1 MSTFRYNHAVKINGE
16 IVPPNTAV
24 EVEDEKSETAETTT
38 ETTKTAVKRR
48 TTKKKV

>member
-1 MSTFRYNHAVKINGE
+1 MATFKYSYAVKANGK
-16 IVPPNTAV
+16 IVPPNTPV

-38 ETTKTAVKRR
+38 ETTKTTVKRR